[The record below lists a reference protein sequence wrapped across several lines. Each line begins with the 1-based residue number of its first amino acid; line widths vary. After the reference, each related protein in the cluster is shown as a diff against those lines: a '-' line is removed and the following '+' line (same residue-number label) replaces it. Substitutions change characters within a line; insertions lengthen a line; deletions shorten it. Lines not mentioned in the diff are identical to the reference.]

1 MFVTDLTLKQQI
13 SEARCRDFLRE
24 AERERNIRLAVA
36 ARPPK
41 RRAMLDGAR
50 TSAASALLRAG
61 HRLMPADARD
71 ASGTVRAAGFELIP
85 GQ

>member
-1 MFVTDLTLKQQI
+1 MYGIDLTLKQLI
-13 SEARCRDFLRE
+13 TEARCSDFLRE
-24 AERERNIRLAVA
+24 AERERSIRLALA
-36 ARPPK
+36 ARPAK

-50 TSAASALLRAG
+50 TSVASALLRAG

-71 ASGTVRAAGFELIP
+71 ASGRVRTAAFELSP